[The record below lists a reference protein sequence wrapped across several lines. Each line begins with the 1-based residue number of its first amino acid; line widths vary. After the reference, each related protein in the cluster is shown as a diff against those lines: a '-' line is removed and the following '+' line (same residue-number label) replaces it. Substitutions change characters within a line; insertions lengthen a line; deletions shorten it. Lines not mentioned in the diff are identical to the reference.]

1 MERAKIARGP
11 GHIAEIQAAIGVPG
25 PQIMSW
31 LTIFVAVV
39 GGLAVLLGVC
49 APVATVP
56 MAAIPVVAGHCVR
69 CSGTRYQR
77 SSRLPMNAEVAVTMA
92 MATEYHAAM
101 NSGLSSGHVSA

>member
-11 GHIAEIQAAIGVPG
+11 GHIAEILAAIGVPG

-31 LTIFVAVV
+31 LTIFVA
-39 GGLAVLLGVC
+39 
-49 APVATVP
+49 
-56 MAAIPVVAGHCVR
+56 VVAGHCVR